1 MGNFRGRKLVISRFC
16 KVSLWNLGACG
27 TSEQATKVF
36 STKIVFSTNLWRF
49 LPQQFPAMR
58 HMLLY
63 GNRSMNLRMR
73 LPSLPYLGMRLPSLP
88 YLGMRLP
95 YSSLGWLV
103 TRFKG
108 QSLAT
113 RLEDKLPK
121 CNYNYVL
128 IANVPLL
135 YCHRLDWLLLVYH
148 IYFLPEQFLPQLNLS
163 GNYTL
168 IRHVTNTEP
177 ILGWV
182 TLHVIIS
189 LWHHWLPELHA
200 QIRIESMWQKLQ
212 IQSSGHG

>member
-1 MGNFRGRKLVISRFC
+1 MVI
-16 KVSLWNLGACG
+16 VQW
-27 TSEQATKVF
+27 TSE
-36 STKIVFSTNLWRF
+36 WGY
-49 LPQQFPAMR
+49 P
-58 HMLLY
+58 
-63 GNRSMNLRMR
+63 
-73 LPSLPYLGMRLPSLP
+73 PYLTSEWGYPP
-88 YLGMRLP
+88 YLTSEWGYP
-95 YSSLGWLV
+95 IAPLGWLV